1 MPTPLV
7 HLKIKLAAING
18 KMRCISMISRKNRGL
33 WIGYGDESTCF
44 PLLWPEFKSHCLHHM
59 WAKFVVNFSSL
70 LRVLRFSP
78 LLKNQDFQSPI
89 GHLHVDILLLSN
101 PVNTGTEGATES
113 VHINGC
119 LYWASWIKREFKG
132 FFSQGQSKLSVIIT
146 CSVWLYY
153 DQNSS
158 RFSFLCKLGLLLFKP
173 RWDCQI

>member
-33 WIGYGDESTCF
+33 WRGYGDESTCF
-44 PLLWPEFKSHCLHHM
+44 PSMWPKLKSHCLHHM

-70 LRVLRFSP
+70 LRVL
-78 LLKNQDFQSPI
+78 QHFQIPI
-89 GHLHVDILLLSN
+89 GHLHDDILLRSN
-101 PVNTGTEGATES
+101 PVNTDTEGATES

-132 FFSQGQSKLSVIIT
+132 FFSQGQSKLSVIMR